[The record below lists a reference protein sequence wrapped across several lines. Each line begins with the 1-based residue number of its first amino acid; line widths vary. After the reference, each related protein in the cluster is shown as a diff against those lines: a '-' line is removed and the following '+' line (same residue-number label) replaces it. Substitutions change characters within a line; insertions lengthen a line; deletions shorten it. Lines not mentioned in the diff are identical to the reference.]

1 MKVLVAA
8 IILVGICV
16 LLLSVGILA
25 GRGFPQYDVGS
36 NEKLKARGITCY
48 KDEDARLH
56 RRSACSGNFSDACR
70 DCALYPSGGRD
81 FPFDPVRGSAAHP
94 SQTGAWTPPSDIA
107 EGGMPPGGQ

>member
-70 DCALYPSGGRD
+70 DCALYPSVGRSLPRD
-81 FPFDPVRGSAAHP
+81 RND
-94 SQTGAWTPPSDIA
+94 
-107 EGGMPPGGQ
+107 